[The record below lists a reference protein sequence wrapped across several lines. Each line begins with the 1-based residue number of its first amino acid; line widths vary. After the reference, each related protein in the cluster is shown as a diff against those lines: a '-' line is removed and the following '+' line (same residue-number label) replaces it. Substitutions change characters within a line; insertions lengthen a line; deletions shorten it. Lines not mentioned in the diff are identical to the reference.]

1 MYRLDRE
8 WVGRS
13 LEKKDLGMLAE
24 MLIVAWQCAFKAQKP
39 KLILGCSQSSVGSR
53 QRESILPLNS
63 DLVRP
68 TWAGVLHLALGS
80 SA

>member
-24 MLIVAWQCAFKAQKP
+24 MLIVASNVHSRPRNLNLSWAAARAVWAAGRGRVFCLST
-39 KLILGCSQSSVGSR
+39 LI
-53 QRESILPLNS
+53 
-63 DLVRP
+63 
-68 TWAGVLHLALGS
+68 W
-80 SA
+80 